1 MNKFKG
7 NYLMLLF
14 SAGTVLMGI
23 FIHFLHRYTGFL
35 EDYLVM
41 RGIAQLPPHLA
52 SSLFILFL
60 LPILFFLMA
69 SIFYKKDRNHPL
81 LPWFITLCLTFSSI
95 SMIAGGNGLV
105 EYHFSIFMVIALI
118 AFFDSVLLVLLSTM
132 IFAIQHLAG
141 YFLFPELLC
150 GTSNYSFSLLLVHA
164 VFLILTSGATIVL
177 LLHKKSM
184 KKSLSEQNS
193 KIEQKTTELLTAL
206 DLMSQDMLLV
216 SSEIKGTSQETNS
229 ASAQINDSIQDMT
242 LKTERNLDLTQSN
255 MMKLKNMEE
264 QVLDLS
270 KRTNEISE
278 NSLSTSSH
286 VDTGQQM
293 MKKLQVQFELVN
305 EHVTGLADTIHGFKQ
320 RIQDIEQ
327 FTIMINRISDQTNLL
342 ALNAS
347 IEAARAGEAG
357 KGFAVVAEEVRN
369 LANQSDIS
377 AQEIVRV
384 VSKIQD
390 EMELIQK
397 QVKDSI
403 MDVEKGAKIA
413 DESQHVFGSIYS
425 SNEQVNLLLRLYESS
440 MYQLTA
446 TNRAVHQVFESILH
460 HSLESRSANQQIATS
475 TSEQSFLMD
484 SLMKQSLHLED
495 QAKQVTDLVVNLN
508 QKAPA

>member
-23 FIHFLHRYTGFL
+23 FIHLLHRYTGFL
-35 EDYLVM
+35 EEYLIM
-41 RGIAQLPPHLA
+41 REIAQLPSHL
-52 SSLFILFL
+52 SFSLFILFL
-60 LPILFFLMA
+60 LPIIFFIMA
-69 SIFYKKDRNHPL
+69 SIFYKKNRNHPL

-118 AFFDSVLLVLLSTM
+118 AFFDSIRLVLLSTM

-150 GTSNYSFSLLLVHA
+150 GTSNYAFSLLLVHA
-164 VFLILTSGATIVL
+164 FFLILTGGATIVL

-184 KKSLSEQNS
+184 KKNLSEQNS
-193 KIEQKTTELLTAL
+193 KNEKKTTELLTAL

-229 ASAQINDSIQDMT
+229 ASAQINANIQNMA
-242 LKTERNLDLTQSN
+242 LKTERNQDLTESN
-255 MMKLKNMEE
+255 MLRLKSMEE
-264 QVLDLS
+264 QVLDLG
-270 KRTNEISE
+270 KRTNEVSE
-278 NSLSTSSH
+278 NSVSTSVH
-286 VDTGQQM
+286 VDAGQQL
-293 MKKLQVQFELVN
+293 MKKLHIQFEAVN
-305 EHVTGLADTIHGFKQ
+305 EHVTGLANTIHGFKQ
-320 RIQDIEQ
+320 RIKDIEQ
-327 FTIMINRISDQTNLL
+327 FTILINRISDQTNLL

-369 LANQSDIS
+369 LANQSDSS

-390 EMELIQK
+390 ETELIQK
-397 QVKDSI
+397 QVGDSI
-403 MDVEKGAKIA
+403 MDLEKGAKIA
-413 DESQHVFGSIYS
+413 NESQLVFGSIYS
-425 SNEQVNLLLRLYESS
+425 SNEGVNQLLRLYESS
-440 MYQLTA
+440 ISQLTE
-446 TNRAVHQVFESILH
+446 TNRSVHEIFESLLH
-460 HSLESRSANQQIATS
+460 DSQESRSANQQIASS
-475 TSEQSFLMD
+475 TSEQAFLMD
-484 SLMKQSLHLED
+484 SMLKQSLHLED
-495 QAKQVTDLVVNLN
+495 QAKQVMGLVGHLN
-508 QKAPA
+508 QQAQA